1 MYEKH
6 GLMSKIR
13 NPLVLA
19 YLRSNEESNTKLIE
33 NALWEKLGLSQ
44 KKEESKKYVRG
55 RKKSPDCRNA
65 VPVKVVDPALVDYL
79 ITQRKVLGISHRYT
93 IENAILEKLS
103 NIGGK
108 SERNSCKCH

>member
-44 KKEESKKYVRG
+44 KKEESK
-55 RKKSPDCRNA
+55 CRRLRRRCS
-65 VPVKVVDPALVDYL
+65 K
-79 ITQRKVLGISHRYT
+79 
-93 IENAILEKLS
+93 AIL
-103 NIGGK
+103 
-108 SERNSCKCH
+108 